1 MITSENITN
10 FSKIVGKLSIFL
22 FIIAGNFVGDI
33 YSCGL
38 RHIFNEFILVKHIIG
53 FFILLFFVGLVQENI
68 DFKIRIIQSVIL
80 YIWFIFIMRSPMII
94 TLFVIFI
101 IIFIFLIDLYIGD
114 LKNKIEKIKENIDKT
129 NEKDNTNKINGIN
142 YNENKYNENKYNE
155 NKYNENNENKDNEN
169 KDNKKIKL
177 YDNEIIKYSYISNY
191 LFIISFFTTILG
203 TLFYIY
209 ILKKSLGNQFTIYK
223 FLLGHRDQE
232 CFIPEIY
239 NKFKKNPFIYDID
252 THKYNFIKN
261 KKINKNDFLP
271 SKMQK
276 KIIQ

>member
-80 YIWFIFIMRSPMII
+80 YIWFVFIMRSPMII

-129 NEKDNTNKINGIN
+129 NEKENANKINGIN
-142 YNENKYNENKYNE
+142 N
-155 NKYNENNENKDNEN
+155 NEN